1 MQERIGQK
9 QRHFNA
15 QGDEYAAHERVDIH
29 GYHLRLSAPSNCDIL
44 REKGRDLIYMKMPL
58 GAQKRIADQNAE
70 LEFRE
75 SMQNQLEEANRK
87 LQTQIDDARTEANAA
102 KREARIAFILS
113 VISTAAG
120 VAGVVFSVWTY
131 FHV

>member
-1 MQERIGQK
+1 
-9 QRHFNA
+9 
-15 QGDEYAAHERVDIH
+15 
-29 GYHLRLSAPSNCDIL
+29 
-44 REKGRDLIYMKMPL
+44 MKMPL

-102 KREARIAFILS
+102 KREAHIAFILS